1 MPLSGRNRGSLAFT
15 LIELLCVIAIIG
27 ILMAMLFP
35 ALSQGRMRARQI
47 QCVSNLRQ
55 IGIVFQTFAHDHN
68 GLFPMGV
75 PAGAGGSQEF
85 VQNARL
91 VPGDS
96 YFSFRHF
103 QVLSND
109 LVTPKLLVCPADIR
123 IPATNFAA
131 LKNENLSFFVS
142 PDAQYSK
149 PNSVLAGDRNLTNIW
164 ATNATMVRLK
174 PGSHLRWTHE
184 LHRFKGNLLFSDGHV
199 EENKDPRS
207 LLENALAA
215 VAPELVLPTVP
226 PVRGVGSRPVG
237 GTFGDVPTLPGEV
250 SVSPGSVVQTQTN
263 YAPVLTNGS
272 RSNWVKITTT
282 PTPKIPVT
290 VTGPGHAGAGQP
302 AKTQS
307 AAKTIPAPAVNAGS
321 PASPAAAPPTPAS
334 AREFFPSLA
343 EGLLKD
349 FVWGWYLAL
358 LVLLALTM
366 LARRK
371 FARRAEERRKQ
382 AAKGD

>member
-1 MPLSGRNRGSLAFT
+1 
-15 LIELLCVIAIIG
+15 
-27 ILMAMLFP
+27 
-35 ALSQGRMRARQI
+35 
-47 QCVSNLRQ
+47 
-55 IGIVFQTFAHDHN
+55 
-68 GLFPMGV
+68 MGV
-75 PAGAGGSQEF
+75 PAAAGGSQEF

-123 IPATNFAA
+123 VPATNFAV

-149 PNSVLAGDRNLTNIW
+149 PNSVLAGDRNLTNYW
-164 ATNATMVRLK
+164 ATNATTVRLN

-199 EENKDPRS
+199 EENKDPRG
-207 LLENALAA
+207 LLDNALAA

-237 GTFGDVPTLPGEV
+237 GAFGDAPTLRGEV
-250 SVSPGSVVQTQTN
+250 PVSPGSVVRTETN
-263 YAPVLTNGS
+263 SAPVFTNGS

-282 PTPKIPVT
+282 PTPKVPVT
-290 VTGPGHAGAGQP
+290 VTGPGHAGPGQAAKAQP
-302 AKTQS
+302 AASTSVAPPVHAES
-307 AAKTIPAPAVNAGS
+307 AVP
-321 PASPAAAPPTPAS
+321 PAAAPSTPPTAG
-334 AREFFPSLA
+334 EFFPSLA

-358 LVLLALTM
+358 LLLLALTM

-371 FARRAEERRKQ
+371 FARRAEEQRRR
-382 AAKGD
+382 AAQDD